1 MLVVGTAL
9 TQGDPMTQ
17 LRSFRLPSSIDGAR
31 VDVEMGKQMILACRL
46 DRRFQV
52 ELPVAPARRL
62 AAASVAARRFFALG
76 AARKARCAGDLSYSG
91 YLGRGERLVD
101 GRPDDAERFTAC
113 KDLPASDPR
122 VEARWPCHGPV
133 PWPDAGLAGVVAAV
147 VADLGGVGARL
158 LRLLALGLEI
168 QDMDRLVRLTGDG
181 WHHLTAVHVPAERS
195 TAGQAG
201 ESGCGMLVLA
211 VGDDPR
217 RVTVSAGDSM
227 QFLTGGYLPST
238 AAEVPAGGL
247 VYFHEPNFQTTLR
260 PLPGSG
266 QQQPSMHYG
275 SHFTSSFMRRHPE
288 HPATARILAESRL
301 AVLGH
306 FGGLRLVA

>member
-1 MLVVGTAL
+1 
-9 TQGDPMTQ
+9 MTQ
-17 LRSFRLPSSIDGAR
+17 LRSFRLPSSIDGTR
-31 VDVEMGKQMILACRL
+31 VDVEMGKQMILAWRL

-52 ELPVAPARRL
+52 ELPAAQARRL
-62 AAASVAARRFFALG
+62 ATASVTAQRFFALG
-76 AARKARCAGDLSYSG
+76 AVRKARCAGDLSYSG
-91 YLGRGERLVD
+91 YVARGGRLVD

-133 PWPDAGLAGVVAAV
+133 PWPDTGLAGAVAAV
-147 VADLGGVGARL
+147 ATDLGGVGARL
-158 LRLLALGLEI
+158 LRLLALGLQI
-168 QDMDRLVRLTGDG
+168 QDVDTLVRLTSDG
-181 WHHLTAVHVPAERS
+181 WHHLTAVHVPAGRS
-195 TAGQAG
+195 AAGQAGG

-238 AAEVPAGGL
+238 AAQVPAGGL

-260 PLPGSG
+260 PLPGTE
-266 QQQPSMHYG
+266 QQPPSMHYG
-275 SHFTSSFMRRHPE
+275 SHFTSSFMRRHPD